1 MDYFLRMTM
10 KRLIHIIVML
20 CTLWFPF
27 FTNVFADDLLQDQS
41 KGRELYIRI
50 FGGYGT
56 DETLI
61 RILQGNI
68 WLDDERTG
76 ILGFQAGTPLA
87 KRVGNTSW
95 DLLANAA
102 IVRHLERDLQSD
114 FNEYTLGL
122 QAYFDGFPW
131 QQYLRTRFGI
141 ATGLSYAEQIPAM
154 ERESLEEKGSNTSHL
169 LLHADVS
176 LDFNL
181 GDIFRT
187 KKLDACYFGFSVW
200 HRSGLFGELAIFNNV
215 DGGYNW
221 LSLELECIYRL

>member
-1 MDYFLRMTM
+1 MLM
-10 KRLIHIIVML
+10 KWLIHAVVML
-20 CTLWFPF
+20 GTLWLPLA
-27 FTNVFADDLLQDQS
+27 NVFAGDSPQQQAV
-41 KGRELYIRI
+41 GRELYFRV

-56 DETLI
+56 DETLV
-61 RILQGNI
+61 RILQGNL
-68 WLDDERTG
+68 WLDEERTG
-76 ILGFQAGTPLA
+76 IIGFQVGTPLA
-87 KRVGNTSW
+87 KRLGNKSW

-122 QAYFDGFPW
+122 KAYFDGFPW
-131 QQYLRTRFGI
+131 RQHLRTRFGF

-154 ERESLEEKGSNTSHL
+154 ERKSLEEKGSNTSHL

-187 KKLDACYFGFSVW
+187 KKLDACYFGFSAW
-200 HRSGLFGELAIFNNV
+200 HRSGVFGELAIFNYV

-221 LSLELECIYRL
+221 LSLSLECIHRS